1 MRNAKQ
7 NIFFCQI
14 NNAWR
19 EKGTGKRGELWT
31 LTIKILTI
39 PAHKNTPGAEVQLP
53 AKKEYD
59 NYLKAFLRYSA
70 DISLVIS

>member
-14 NNAWR
+14 NNIQR

-31 LTIKILTI
+31 LTIKILTF
-39 PAHKNTPGAEVQLP
+39 PVYKNTPGA
-53 AKKEYD
+53 AKAAPGDEG
-59 NYLKAFLRYSA
+59 NIA
-70 DISLVIS
+70 IT